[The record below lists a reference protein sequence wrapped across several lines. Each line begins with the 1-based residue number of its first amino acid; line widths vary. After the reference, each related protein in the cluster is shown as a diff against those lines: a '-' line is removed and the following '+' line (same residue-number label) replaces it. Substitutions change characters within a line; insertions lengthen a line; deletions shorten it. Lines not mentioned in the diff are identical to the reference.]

1 MNLVEYL
8 FPSHLHQVE
17 DLSSVTGLLT
27 SQEVF
32 SEHGFSSVVCCDCDW
47 DQLKALDALCRRSTV
62 PLVSA
67 GVRGSC
73 GYVFNDFHS
82 DFVVEDVDGE
92 LYKEVLV
99 REEEDGD
106 GSGDG
111 IDEHDNDDYSTDY
124 NHDCMMMV
132 MPSSLIYVL
141 TLPVRCLC
149 SPYSMRSTRQLP
161 LAQMRSLSR

>member
-1 MNLVEYL
+1 MDVVEYL

-17 DLSSVTGLLT
+17 DLSSVNGLLT

-32 SEHGFSSVVCCDCDW
+32 TEHGFSSVVCCDCDW
-47 DQLKALDALCRRSTV
+47 DQLKALDALCRRSTA

-82 DFVVEDVDGE
+82 NFVVEDVDGE

-99 REEEDGD
+99 REEEEDGD
-106 GSGDG
+106 YG
-111 IDEHDNDDYSTDY
+111 IDEHDDDDH
-124 NHDCMMMV
+124 NPMM
-132 MPSSLIYVL
+132 I
-141 TLPVRCLC
+141 T
-149 SPYSMRSTRQLP
+149 
-161 LAQMRSLSR
+161 AQRL

>member
-1 MNLVEYL
+1 MN
-8 FPSHLHQVE
+8 
-17 DLSSVTGLLT
+17 GLLT

-47 DQLKALDALCRRSTV
+47 DQLKALDTLCRRSAA

-99 REEEDGD
+99 REEEEEEDGD
-106 GSGDG
+106 YG
-111 IDEHDNDDYSTDY
+111 IDEHDDDDDHNPDDDYSTDD
-124 NHDCMMMV
+124 NHDCIKMEM
-132 MPSSLIYVL
+132 MPSSLIYL
-141 TLPVRCLC
+141 R
-149 SPYSMRSTRQLP
+149 Y
-161 LAQMRSLSR
+161 LSGVSAARVPCG